1 MCYRPLADG
10 SVRGP
15 YYQGVGSISG
25 SLSLWD
31 FQNALEAWKPRPGA
45 AGTPDEKTAQLCKIH
60 KKLKPPDRVRE
71 AGRRPRRQGP
81 GAVGR
86 AALRRLEVGG
96 HGRELVGLQRHVE
109 QCR

>member
-1 MCYRPLADG
+1 MLGLAAVVTAPRLRAQG
-10 SVRGP
+10 FLCGMRLLGMPSV
-15 YYQGVGSISG
+15 
-25 SLSLWD
+25 L
-31 FQNALEAWKPRPGA
+31 QNASQK
-45 AGTPDEKTAQLCKIH
+45 KTAQLCKIN

-86 AALRRLEVGG
+86 AALRRLELGG
-96 HGRELVGLQRHVE
+96 HGLELVGLQRHVE

>member
-1 MCYRPLADG
+1 MAKRSG
-10 SVRGP
+10 SVLPG
-15 YYQGVGSISG
+15 GGFNKWL
-25 SLSLWD
+25 SLSM
-31 FQNALEAWKPRPGA
+31 ALEAWKPRPGA
-45 AGTPDEKTAQLCKIH
+45 AGTPDGKTAQLFKIH

-86 AALRRLEVGG
+86 AALRRLEVRG
-96 HGRELVGLQRHVE
+96 HGRQLVGLQRHVE